1 MKLPHHLAD
10 TALSRLFLEPRFA
23 QDVVTFSLP
32 GGSTLYEAGEEADH
46 IYFLRAGRLGAI
58 RQDEGMDP
66 HFLGVIRPGEPAGE
80 MAMISGTVHSAKVV
94 ALRDSEILA
103 LTRAAFFKAADE
115 DAKIMAQLARLM
127 IQRARQT
134 ANRVSLGSPSVFGF
148 YGMTHEV
155 KARDQV
161 EQIAHAVRQLGY
173 SICVMGV
180 EAGAPVLVVVVEGE
194 LLALGVHEFEH

>member
-10 TALSRLFLEPRFA
+10 TALSRLFLESSFA
-23 QDVVTFSLP
+23 LDVVTFSLP

-103 LTRAAFFKAADE
+103 LPRAAFFKAAED
-115 DAKIMAQLARLM
+115 DAKIMVQLARLM

-134 ANRVSLGSPSVFGF
+134 ASRASGGADSAGCLRAPASSRIQPLRQTVTALNQRRSEAFPWEGRRRVRG
-148 YGMTHEV
+148 
-155 KARDQV
+155 
-161 EQIAHAVRQLGY
+161 
-173 SICVMGV
+173 
-180 EAGAPVLVVVVEGE
+180 
-194 LLALGVHEFEH
+194 